1 MLLYCFFVLMI
12 WPPPRSTRTDTL
24 FPYTTLFRSIV
35 ETDVETGMR
44 VARDGVAGRIVD
56 LEVGHL
62 KVRRLEPFRAFVQ
75 RHGFQRGEDAGE
87 ARDRIVG
94 QVRSEEH
101 TSELQSLMRISF
113 AVFCLQKKKN

>member
-1 MLLYCFFVLMI
+1 MEKGLPGNPGFEARAWGVILDNPAHPFDQL
-12 WPPPRSTRTDTL
+12 RSAL
-24 FPYTTLFRSIV
+24 AIV

-44 VARDGVAGRIVD
+44 VARDDVAGRIVD

-87 ARDRIVG
+87 AR
-94 QVRSEEH
+94 SEAH
-101 TSELQSLMRISF
+101 TSELQSLMRIS
-113 AVFCLQKKKN
+113 

>member
-1 MLLYCFFVLMI
+1 MCLFVVFLFFKQKTAYEMRISDWSSDVCSSEL
-12 WPPPRSTRTDTL
+12 RSAL
-24 FPYTTLFRSIV
+24 AIV

-44 VARDGVAGRIVD
+44 VARDDVAGRIVD

-87 ARDRIVG
+87 ARDRLVG
-94 QVRSEEH
+94 QVRVGGR
-101 TSELQSLMRISF
+101 LLRSLYVAPHLDR
-113 AVFCLQKKKN
+113 